1 MLFSSAELLW
11 LEKILYERFGCKFEL
26 TMQVDQLKLT
36 LIGHEASIYF
46 DQLQEVF
53 HRSSSDFPCYQWQA
67 LSEGFSSAIEDTI
80 PAPSEVELPSPLVEW
95 REQGAVVHYD
105 ILGLSYW
112 MLTRLE
118 EIGRSDLDDHFRFPA
133 VSSHAYKH
141 NYLERPIVDEW
152 LFILGQVIKRIW
164 PRVSLK
170 QHSYKVML
178 SHDVDSPSL
187 YAFKTWYA
195 IGRMMAGHLLKRHNF
210 KAFVIAPYVKLSTR
224 KKLSNYDPHNTF
236 DWLMDV
242 SESNNIKSA
251 FYFICGRTDRLR
263 DADYEPDHQVIRGL
277 MRRVH
282 ERGHE
287 LGLHPSYNTY
297 LDPGLLKGEAQRL
310 KNICEAEDIEQREW
324 GGRMHYLRWQ
334 QSTTMRAWADAGLDY
349 DATMGYADRPGFR
362 CGSCWEYTA
371 FDPLA
376 QEVLDLK
383 IRPLI
388 VMECTVIDK
397 IYLGLGVGRASEDKI
412 NLLKERC
419 RQVGGG
425 FGILWHNSY
434 LMSSKLKVMYK
445 SVIGS

>member
-1 MLFSSAELLW
+1 
-11 LEKILYERFGCKFEL
+11 
-26 TMQVDQLKLT
+26 
-36 LIGHEASIYF
+36 
-46 DQLQEVF
+46 
-53 HRSSSDFPCYQWQA
+53 
-67 LSEGFSSAIEDTI
+67 
-80 PAPSEVELPSPLVEW
+80 
-95 REQGAVVHYD
+95 
-105 ILGLSYW
+105 
-112 MLTRLE
+112 
-118 EIGRSDLDDHFRFPA
+118 
-133 VSSHAYKH
+133 
-141 NYLERPIVDEW
+141 
-152 LFILGQVIKRIW
+152 
-164 PRVSLK
+164 
-170 QHSYKVML
+170 
-178 SHDVDSPSL
+178 
-187 YAFKTWYA
+187 
-195 IGRMMAGHLLKRHNF
+195 
-210 KAFVIAPYVKLSTR
+210 
-224 KKLSNYDPHNTF
+224 
-236 DWLMDV
+236 
-242 SESNNIKSA
+242 
-251 FYFICGRTDRLR
+251 
-263 DADYEPDHQVIRGL
+263 